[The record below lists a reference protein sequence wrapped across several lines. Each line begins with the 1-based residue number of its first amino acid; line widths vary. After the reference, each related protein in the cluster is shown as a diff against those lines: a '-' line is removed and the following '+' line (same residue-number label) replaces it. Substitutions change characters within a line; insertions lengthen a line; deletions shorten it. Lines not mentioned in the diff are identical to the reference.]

1 MPHSNPSSQCLIIND
16 NIVITGYIWTKV
28 HSWKVQTFSYLHYH
42 LSSFLWPAAQAFS
55 SDARMFLL
63 AKATYVESSEY
74 LYSPQSFS
82 VIKSKMAASRKR
94 TWIRF
99 RPPKIRLHCSPYLS
113 KWRIACTC
121 MIRVKKHQLNFP
133 FRLHLIGTQGARLIT
148 LFVNLVR

>member
-1 MPHSNPSSQCLIIND
+1 MPHSNPSSQCIVIND

-28 HSWKVQTFSYLHYH
+28 HSWKIQTFSYLHYH
-42 LSSFLWPAAQAFS
+42 LSSFLWPAVQA
-55 SDARMFLL
+55 

-82 VIKSKMAASRKR
+82 VIKTKMAASRKR

-99 RPPKIRLHCSPYLS
+99 RPSKIHLHCSPYLS
-113 KWRIACTC
+113 KWRITCTC